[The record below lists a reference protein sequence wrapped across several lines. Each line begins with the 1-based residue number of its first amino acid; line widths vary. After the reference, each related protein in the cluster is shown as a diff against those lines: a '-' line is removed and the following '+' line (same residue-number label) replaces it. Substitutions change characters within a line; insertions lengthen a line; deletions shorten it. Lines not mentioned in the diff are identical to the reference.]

1 MFWLQTDSGWVDFSP
16 FTNSFS
22 AQPEET
28 CCAALSHEVRN
39 RMTQC
44 SERLVKGLICFKYLS
59 AERGGE
65 ATVGGWGGGEQ
76 RKEGLGG
83 QNWLKTLFH
92 QDGGLLRLEVS
103 AMAVFINNAIH
114 MRATSWPYTFFS
126 NLRHGGSSPRVSTH
140 FQWQQGG
147 QPGWTREL
155 TPPAV
160 LRHLSFPSIGR
171 LTVFRGL
178 DVIDAR
184 GTGSDVLWQE
194 ATGTNTHVAVCA
206 KRKTHKAARNKLR
219 VDVSARS
226 FIRQVLFTASY
237 SDGKWWRV
245 WCFITTMY
253 NLPRQEKKGRHSN
266 QLKVQE
272 LSPLSLMP
280 TFISDTPYLTSF
292 SIASELF

>member
-1 MFWLQTDSGWVDFSP
+1 
-16 FTNSFS
+16 
-22 AQPEET
+22 
-28 CCAALSHEVRN
+28 
-39 RMTQC
+39 MTQC

-59 AERGGE
+59 TERGGRNVE
-65 ATVGGWGGGEQ
+65 GGWGGGEQ

-92 QDGGLLRLEVS
+92 QAGGLLRLEVS

-114 MRATSWPYTFFS
+114 IRATSWPYTFFS

-147 QPGWTREL
+147 QPGWTHEL

-178 DVIDAR
+178 DVIDAG

-194 ATGTNTHVAVCA
+194 ATGTNTHVAVGA
-206 KRKTHKAARNKLR
+206 KRKHTKLR
-219 VDVSARS
+219 GTSSALTFLLALSFGRCFSLPAIQMESDEGFDVLLQHCTICHA
-226 FIRQVLFTASY
+226 
-237 SDGKWWRV
+237 
-245 WCFITTMY
+245 
-253 NLPRQEKKGRHSN
+253 KKRKEES
-266 QLKVQE
+266 
-272 LSPLSLMP
+272 
-280 TFISDTPYLTSF
+280 LTS
-292 SIASELF
+292 LQCRN